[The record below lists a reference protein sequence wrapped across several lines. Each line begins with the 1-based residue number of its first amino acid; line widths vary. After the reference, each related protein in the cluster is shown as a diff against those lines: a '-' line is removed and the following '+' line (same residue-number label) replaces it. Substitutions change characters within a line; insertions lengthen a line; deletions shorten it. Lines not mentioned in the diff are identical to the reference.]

1 MTKEKIY
8 DILTAGLLVCTGL
21 TDFGGY
27 IVYDIYHIMKNGGWY
42 RGFLFHD
49 LMLEIC
55 IGPAL
60 FILCGVFRFLKMRKA
75 NVLMSFAMFVYHV
88 VNYYPNPVFVYRL
101 TNLLE
106 IIGIA
111 GFLFF
116 SVIECIDFPEWKIEW
131 EPFVMCEAITLLLM
145 LVDAA
150 NSPYLSRRVSSLVFL
165 LYKIPLLSALL
176 SNRALLE
183 ERKEYCDE

>member
-101 TNLLE
+101 TNLME

-111 GFLFF
+111 GFLFCCF
-116 SVIECIDFPEWKIEW
+116 RQ
-131 EPFVMCEAITLLLM
+131 ITNALGAEGLFHR
-145 LVDAA
+145 AA
-150 NSPYLSRRVSSLVFL
+150 VFINSHTLKVRMKSPVGC
-165 LYKIPLLSALL
+165 AL
-176 SNRALLE
+176 
-183 ERKEYCDE
+183 